1 MATASSGTVVTYP
14 IVMEQG
20 TPFVLQINWAD
31 PSGNPID
38 LTGYTGRMKV
48 ITDNFN
54 QVPIITFATDDT
66 ASPNTTLTMDSSGLI
81 TASATNDATQ
91 ALTFS
96 SAQYALFVESP
107 SPSSQV
113 TKILEGN
120 VQLKLGQDW

>member
-1 MATASSGTVVTYP
+1 
-14 IVMEQG
+14 MEQG